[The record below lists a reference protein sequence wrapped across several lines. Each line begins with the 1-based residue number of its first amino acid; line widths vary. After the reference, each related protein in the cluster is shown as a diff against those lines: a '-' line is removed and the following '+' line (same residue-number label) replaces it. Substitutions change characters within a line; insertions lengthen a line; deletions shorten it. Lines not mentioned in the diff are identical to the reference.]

1 MICNSSISSKIQF
14 IFLFTILLLLLSS
27 CKKEELINKSY
38 ALTLLQNKWTP
49 ISSRIFLPNGSN
61 YKLLPFISESFT
73 SDGKVIISNY
83 VYDKIEYIVEGYQL
97 LPDDSTLIF
106 SQFVNG
112 AYQVTVG
119 DTATI
124 NTLTNHL
131 LVIYLKEHNLISF
144 IDSLKR

>member
-1 MICNSSISSKIQF
+1 MICNNSISSKIQIF
-14 IFLFTILLLLLSS
+14 FLFTILLMLFSG
-27 CKKEELINKSY
+27 CKKEEVTNKSH

-49 ISSRIFLPNGSN
+49 ISSRIFFPDGSN
-61 YKLLPFISESFT
+61 YKLIPFISESFT

>member
-1 MICNSSISSKIQF
+1 MNFNSSISSKIQS
-14 IFLFTILLLLLSS
+14 IFLFTILLMLLSS
-27 CKKEELINKSY
+27 CKKDWATNKSY

-49 ISSRIFLPNGSN
+49 ISSRIFFPNGSN
-61 YKLLPFISESFT
+61 YKLIPFMSESFT

-83 VYDKIEYIVEGYQL
+83 VYDKIENIIEGYQL

-119 DTATI
+119 DTSTI
-124 NTLTNHL
+124 SILTDHL
-131 LVIYLKEHNLISF
+131 LVIYSKENNLIDF

>member
-1 MICNSSISSKIQF
+1 MICKSSLSSKVQIV
-14 IFLFTILLLLLSS
+14 FLITILLVLLSS
-27 CKKEELINKSY
+27 CKKDEVTNKSY

-49 ISSRIFLPNGSN
+49 ISSRIFFPDGSN
-61 YKLLPFISESFT
+61 YKLIPFISESFT

-83 VYDKIEYIVEGYQL
+83 VSDKIENIVEGYQL

-119 DTATI
+119 DTSTI
-124 NTLTNHL
+124 STLTDHL
-131 LVIYLKEHNLISF
+131 LVIYSKYHNFINY

>member
-1 MICNSSISSKIQF
+1 MIYKNSLSSKSYL
-14 IFLFTILLLLLSS
+14 IFFPIILLLLLSS
-27 CKKEELINKSY
+27 CKKEEVTNKSY

-49 ISSRIFLPNGSN
+49 ISSRMFSPNGSN
-61 YKLLPFISESFT
+61 YILMPFISESFT

>member
-1 MICNSSISSKIQF
+1 M
-14 IFLFTILLLLLSS
+14 LLSS
-27 CKKEELINKSY
+27 CKKEEVANKSH

-83 VYDKIEYIVEGYQL
+83 VYDKIENIIEGYQL
-97 LPDDSTLIF
+97 LQDDSTLIF
-106 SQFVNG
+106 SQSVNG
-112 AYQVTVG
+112 IYQVTAG

-124 NTLTNHL
+124 STLTNHL
-131 LVIYLKEHNLISF
+131 LVFYSKDHDFINF